1 MTDREQLTW
10 PPREA
15 LQLMPTKPFPWSV
28 ILSPL
33 AVVLVGVIVAG
44 VLLSL
49 PEIAEA
55 IR

>member
-1 MTDREQLTW
+1 MTDARF
-10 PPREA
+10 PPPEWQGIKW
-15 LQLMPTKPFPWSV
+15 LPEKPFPWSV

-49 PEIAEA
+49 PDIAEA